1 MGITEPSLLVPAKT
15 RELLQT
21 EETGS
26 REEKSDIFARSFAP
40 FGEARAFLIPE
51 RIRRRCILVERKFSD
66 EATGLLI
73 QSLAHAGGPYMGT
86 PRDQTLMD
94 GELQYDRFCLE
105 LGTYLVTRARL
116 FVPLPRCEIVGA
128 GCMTTLAGMKVV
140 MVVFIYQL
148 ALL

>member
-105 LGTYLVTRARL
+105 LGTW
-116 FVPLPRCEIVGA
+116 
-128 GCMTTLAGMKVV
+128 
-140 MVVFIYQL
+140 
-148 ALL
+148 